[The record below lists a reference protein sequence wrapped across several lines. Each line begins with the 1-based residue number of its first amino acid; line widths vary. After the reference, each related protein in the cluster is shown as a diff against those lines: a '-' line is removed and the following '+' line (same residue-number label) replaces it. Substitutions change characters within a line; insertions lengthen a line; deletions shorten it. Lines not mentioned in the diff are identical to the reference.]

1 MSNAER
7 AVEKVSLAW
16 ACRVLAKGDPEGN
29 QARGLEFKKAQ
40 DRVWAESS
48 KLLST
53 GVLQQKARILQVRE
67 CSKPSDE
74 ALQDLQL
81 DLIFYLVRQCRCPN
95 QDGRRD
101 ELRKTEAMSLASKF
115 LRGEAVDED
124 LEKEVRR
131 WTRYGLDIGELA
143 QLWSAISRS
152 PADFAEALKEGNGD
166 GQDDEKWTSFLRS
179 KLHNLVKDRNRKL
192 TREHKKLDAMNT
204 EELAGDQIFSGPS
217 EAFAQLYDEVWAWFF
232 GSYIAEVIERWD
244 RRGSRIHAFVSY
256 CHRIG
261 RDTDEMSQTQ
271 IRKAG
276 RGRDDICEALYRDV
290 VEPVEGD
297 NPIKPEVFRAWVE
310 EVANDFGQTFDA
322 FNSLAGEAEGRSMS
336 REEALRVVACSVMV
350 RDCRIRR
357 PKRPRDTGADQ
368 SPSRTE

>member
-16 ACRVLAKGDPEGN
+16 ACQVLAKGDPEGN
-29 QARGLEFKKAQ
+29 RARGLEFKKAQ

-53 GVLQQKARILQVRE
+53 GILKQKARILQVRE

-81 DLIFYLVRQCRCPN
+81 DLIFYLVRQGRCPN
-95 QDGRRD
+95 QDRRRD
-101 ELRKTEAMSLASKF
+101 ELRKTEAMNLASKF
-115 LRGEAVDED
+115 LKGEAVDKHLD
-124 LEKEVRR
+124 KEVRR
-131 WTRYGLDIGELA
+131 WARYGLDTGELA
-143 QLWSAISRS
+143 KLWSAIPRS
-152 PADFAEALKEGNGD
+152 PSDFSQALKEGNED
-166 GQDDEKWTSFLRS
+166 GKDDEKWTSFLRS

-192 TREHKKLDAMNT
+192 TREHKKLDAMDT

-217 EAFAQLYDEVWAWFF
+217 EAFAQLYDEVWDWFQS
-232 GSYIAEVIERWD
+232 SYIPEVIERWA
-244 RRGSRIHAFVSY
+244 RRRSRIQAFVSY
-256 CHRIG
+256 CQQIG
-261 RDTDEMSQTQ
+261 RDTEEMSQAQ

-276 RGRDDICEALYRDV
+276 RGRDDLCEALYRDV

-297 NPIKPEVFRAWVE
+297 KPIKAEVFRAWVE

-322 FNSLAGEAEGRSMS
+322 FNSLAGEVEGRSMS

-357 PKRPRDTGADQ
+357 PKRPRDPGTDQ
-368 SPSRTE
+368 SSSRTE